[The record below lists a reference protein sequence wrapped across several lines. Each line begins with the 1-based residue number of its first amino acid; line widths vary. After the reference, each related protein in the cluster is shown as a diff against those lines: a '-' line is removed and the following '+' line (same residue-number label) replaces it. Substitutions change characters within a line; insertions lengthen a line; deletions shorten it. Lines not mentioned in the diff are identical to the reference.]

1 MAQQRRQKH
10 YSTPKKVKIQATI
23 DFLEAKGIPHHKND
37 VFKFW
42 GASRRSGWR
51 ALAEPRELDGH
62 IHSHSSRLDP
72 RGRPKKLSTE
82 DLAIIDRFIDT
93 NGLDGRTVSWAG
105 FRPLQGLILKSVGK
119 LFAAPSKTPKSVCV
133 LHARRNIFHPG
144 SVSAGKNMH
153 GLC

>member
-1 MAQQRRQKH
+1 MAQQRRQEH
-10 YSTPKKVKIQATI
+10 YSTLKRVRIQATI

-42 GASRRSGWR
+42 VASRRSGWR

-82 DLAIIDRFIDT
+82 DLAIIERFIDT
-93 NGLDGRTVSWAG
+93 NGLDGRTVPWAG
-105 FRPLQGLILKSVGK
+105 LPAAAGLDVEVWGDCS
-119 LFAAPSKTPKSVCV
+119 P
-133 LHARRNIFHPG
+133 RR
-144 SVSAGKNMH
+144 
-153 GLC
+153 